1 MIYTLRRYHENEKRN
16 EEKCLASFIGAEFT
30 MNFMPSIYRER
41 ATTAVDKALE
51 GETQEG
57 AEGYLPDLRHYRLL
71 MRQWNLLQLWLC
83 AALLIIFMADQIYS
97 SKNPNTGEGITSYAW
112 YLPGKEQRRGEM
124 NI

>member
-16 EEKCLASFIGAEFT
+16 EEKCLADCEEALYSAFGSVYAGILYRAEFT

-71 MRQWNLLQLWLC
+71 MRMW
-83 AALLIIFMADQIYS
+83 
-97 SKNPNTGEGITSYAW
+97 
-112 YLPGKEQRRGEM
+112 
-124 NI
+124 